1 MSVDIDMVRTIA
13 NMVRTRGLVLSDEER
28 HRVYSALRES
38 ADEVDK
44 LREFAS
50 YAMHEAWNDDGDYG
64 SLQDKAEALGL
75 IELRP
80 IDEAD
85 SIDGEDEHYFLVWK
99 EKYPG
104 E

>member
-1 MSVDIDMVRTIA
+1 MSVDTKAIRALAERDRPPEDNRRA
-13 NMVRTRGLVLSDEER
+13 YPRYEE
-28 HRVYSALRES
+28 VAVTLFAL

-50 YAMHEAWNDDGDYG
+50 YVMREEWNEAGDYG

-80 IDEAD
+80 IQEED
-85 SIDGEDEHYFLVWK
+85 SIDGEDEHYFLVW
-99 EKYPG
+99 EK
-104 E
+104 